1 MGFLENPSLPQDGFA
16 NFLDLQT
23 RHSPRMDLQILWIC
37 KPVTPPGWI
46 CKFCGF
52 ANLSLPQEF
61 FICGISGL
69 PQGFEDCLLGNLNS

>member
-37 KPVTPPGWI
+37 KPVTPPGV
-46 CKFCGF
+46 
-52 ANLSLPQEF
+52 F